1 MRKNNTQSLGI
12 GLVIITVGLLFL
24 ASNLGYISKDIFRYI
39 FSWYGWT
46 LYVGPIMMFRKE
58 SRVLGSI
65 FLGVGLIVLFG
76 DLGFIPNLNVGQLW
90 PLIIV
95 AVGANFV
102 YQAMSRKV
110 PERPQIDSSGEFL
123 NENHIFGG
131 GEFNISNQNFKGGK
145 VVCVFGGGNYNLS
158 QSKLSPG
165 DNNVLDVSCVFGG
178 ASFVVPSDWNVQI
191 SVTSIFGGFQDNRKV
206 MTPTSSDK
214 SKTLFITGLCLFG
227 GGDVKSYS

>member
-24 ASNLGYISKDIFRYI
+24 ASNFGYISRDIFRYI

-65 FLGVGLIVLFG
+65 FLAVGLVVLFG
-76 DLGFIPNLNVGQLW
+76 DLGYIPNLKVSQLW

-102 YQAMSRKV
+102 YQAMSKKV
-110 PERPQIDSSGEFL
+110 PERAQIDGSGEFI
-123 NENHIFGG
+123 NDNHVFGG
-131 GEFNISNQNFKGGK
+131 GEFSIANQNFKGGK

-158 QSKLSPG
+158 QAKLSTG
-165 DNNVLDVSCVFGG
+165 ENNVLDVTCVFGG

-191 SVTSIFGGFQDNRKV
+191 SVTSIFGGFQDNRKM
-206 MTPTSSDK
+206 MTATTSDP
-214 SKTLFITGLCLFG
+214 SKTLYITGLCMFG
-227 GGDVKSYS
+227 GGDLKSYS